1 MGEEG
6 RKRKNGDGEERRGG
20 CLSFAV
26 GRIKESRRLWF
37 AVINYGVGGLD
48 ARCDK
53 LTCGRRRSCAYT
65 EQH

>member
-1 MGEEG
+1 MRGNGRGGKEKKRMGA
-6 RKRKNGDGEERRGG
+6 ERRGEGG

-37 AVINYGVGGLD
+37 GVGGLD